1 MLQKPRVAERRRGS
15 VTDERRAEP
24 ARRLFRVALAR
35 QHRAGDQQLPPGTRP
50 GERGPE
56 LERELEELDP
66 GAGGAGVADEE
77 PGRLGG
83 EHGLARPGGGTT
95 IGSPQGGRR
104 GSAAISARRRAGSVR
119 PTRLTSRTP
128 RRSVSISSG
137 LSPASSRT
145 PPG

>member
-83 EHGLARPGGGTT
+83 EHGLAPAGRRDNDRLTPGG
-95 IGSPQGGRR
+95 Q
-104 GSAAISARRRAGSVR
+104 AG
-119 PTRLTSRTP
+119 
-128 RRSVSISSG
+128 
-137 LSPASSRT
+137 
-145 PPG
+145 